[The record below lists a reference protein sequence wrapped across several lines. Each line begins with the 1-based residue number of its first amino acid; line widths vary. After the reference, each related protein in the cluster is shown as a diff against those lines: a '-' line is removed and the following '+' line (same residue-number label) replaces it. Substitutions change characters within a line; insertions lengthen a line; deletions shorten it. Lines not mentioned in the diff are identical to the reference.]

1 MPADVVT
8 FLNQEVNAI
17 LRERATSAKF
27 EGDGTKLVGGS
38 PEQMME
44 TIRADV
50 IRWKRVATTVNIKVE

>member
-1 MPADVVT
+1 MGNLVDPPGWLTKIAN
-8 FLNQEVNAI
+8 L
-17 LRERATSAKF
+17 SAKF

-50 IRWKRVATTVNIKVE
+50 IRWRRVVETANIKIE